1 MPHSE
6 TLSVPVDVSEARE
19 HLQSLDRLNDQQTA
33 NDAVSRA
40 LKDALRDFDNTAED
54 ELGLPWIV
62 TPTSTV
68 ITGGGPPLEWRVTDI
83 AHPEAQ
89 ARAKRM
95 GAATDWHD
103 AAVSAVAIINEITG
117 HFDGAPIPATM
128 QTAID
133 DFQTLLDAAR
143 AKE

>member
-19 HLQSLDRLNDQQTA
+19 HLQSLDRL
-33 NDAVSRA
+33 
-40 LKDALRDFDNTAED
+40 
-54 ELGLPWIV
+54 LGLPWIV